1 MNKKILNNFLKDNDE
16 NVSDIILSYLKTC
29 QKCYK
34 EVNELYNVISFGNG
48 KRHYKFKD
56 VPGVDLEL
64 KKFCKRCCESKASTA
79 NICVE
84 I

>member
-1 MNKKILNNFLKDNDE
+1 MNKKILDNFLKDNDQQIST
-16 NVSDIILSYLKTC
+16 VILSYLKTC

-34 EVNELYNVISFGNG
+34 EVDELYNVISFGNG

-64 KKFCKRCCESKASTA
+64 KKFCNRCCESKASSVS
-79 NICVE
+79 IYVE